1 MIFGGLHKKKIAAL
15 KSTGSL
21 LQHTGWTSA
30 LELLLKVYQGF
41 FIKVNPLYQL
51 FSNETEWFWS
61 KKCEIAFLLAK

>member
-1 MIFGGLHKKKIAAL
+1 MIFGGLHIEIAAL
-15 KSTGSL
+15 ESMGSL

-41 FIKVNPLYQL
+41 FIQSEPTLQL
-51 FSNETEWFWS
+51 FSNKTGWFWS